1 MFQFGE
7 ILCNDANKKNILTE
21 NILVEN
27 NIDLNQ
33 YLDKNLTSAVSELKF
48 LLKDTTYKINDCTDT
63 KPNFWI
69 PNTINLYSIDNMVAK
84 IEHVYGRWTK
94 IESICSNKYILF
106 YEIASKYG
114 IYGPTYT
121 KMMKLITIEHVRN
134 CLVIKEDITLKD
146 IINTN
151 VLKEDEYLTLFN
163 YMLKI
168 INEYDL
174 KQNIN
179 RVKISKIDLTKYI
192 GQNYDDVLLDLTENL
207 VEKYKIIDCR
217 GAITCVAYAYAVYI
231 YPNKNKVEKIKYVD
245 GFKNEGEV
253 TEEGYIKRKIPS
265 FESLKDYFDKPI
277 DDVLLNIRKYI
288 KELYGGYD
296 CRRIS
301 SSFGFD
307 TFGLMAYC
315 DSKNIVKLFKYT
327 EEKMHIVRP
336 TDHPCKNKKLSDISL
351 NKYIGTHIDDTFLE
365 LTKLL
370 DEKYVI
376 VNYKHK
382 NFSKSNYTVKL
393 YCNDDNIIKVI
404 TYSDGNDDTNL
415 IYNSLS
421 TDDITTID
429 LKNYISKPYTQ
440 VFIELVEKFGN
451 KYKINPTDK
460 NTKKSIFIEQ
470 TEIYV
475 ELRGGFVGIVL
486 SIKYVD
492 EEGIIQI
499 VS

>member
-1 MFQFGE
+1 MFQLGE
-7 ILCNDANKKNILTE
+7 NLGNDANKKNILTE
-21 NILVEN
+21 NILVEK

-33 YLDKNLTSAVSELKF
+33 YLDKNLTDTLSELKF
-48 LLKDTTYKINDCTDT
+48 LLKDTTYKINDCTDDR
-63 KPNFWI
+63 PNFWI
-69 PNTINLYSIDNMVAK
+69 TNTINLYGVDNMVAK

-106 YEIASKYG
+106 YEIASKYR

-121 KMMKLITIEHVRN
+121 KMMKLMTIEHIRN

-168 INEYDL
+168 IKEYDL

-179 RVKISKIDLTKYI
+179 RVEISKIDLTKYI

-207 VEKYKIIDCR
+207 VEKYEIIDCR
-217 GAITCVAYAYAVYI
+217 GATACVAYAHAVYI
-231 YPNKNKVEKIKYVD
+231 YPKENKVHMIKYVD
-245 GFKNEGEV
+245 NFQEEEV
-253 TEEGYIKRKIPS
+253 TEEGYIKRKTPS

-277 DDVLLNIRKYI
+277 DDVLFNIRKYI

-301 SSFGFD
+301 SSFGFN
-307 TFGLMAYC
+307 TFGLMVYC
-315 DSKNIVKLFKYT
+315 DSKNIVKLFKFT
-327 EEKMHIVRP
+327 EGKMHIIRP
-336 TDHPCKNKKLSDISL
+336 TDHPCKNKKLNDISFD
-351 NKYIGTHIDDTFLE
+351 KYIGTHIDDTFLE
-365 LTKLL
+365 LTELL

-382 NFSKSNYTVKL
+382 NFSNSNYTVKL
-393 YCNDDNIIKVI
+393 YSNDDNIVKVI
-404 TYSDGNDDTNL
+404 TYSDGNDNTKL
-415 IYNSLS
+415 IYNSGS
-421 TDDITTID
+421 TDDITTIN
-429 LKNYISKPYTQ
+429 LNNYISKPYNQ

-470 TEIYV
+470 TEKYLESHHNFIS
-475 ELRGGFVGIVL
+475 IVL
-486 SIKYVD
+486 SIKYID
-492 EEGIIQI
+492 EEGIEQI